1 MKRLAAKQTSSN
13 APANW
18 SDGVMEW
25 WSDGFRTKPN
35 TPLLRHSFT
44 PVSSLRRIALL
55 LICFAASLFI
65 GGTASGQQLKRIK
78 IGYPSLSFRQSNVWV
93 AREMG
98 LFAKYGLEVEPILF
112 RGGQVATQALVS
124 GDPPIVNIGTVVQA
138 TIQGHNLVLTAAV
151 ETKYDLIVFSRL
163 GITQLEQLKGKRIGI
178 TGFNS
183 ATHYASII
191 LARHLGVELK
201 EFTLIPA
208 GLDTERIASV
218 QSGVIDATY
227 LSSSAAPLGRRAG
240 LVEHVSIGDLGVE
253 VQGNGF
259 ATSRAYIA
267 SNRETVRSALRGF
280 VEAIYFVYGNKA
292 ATQKVFAKYMRTN
305 DPAVLE
311 ESYNGYIKTIPKK
324 PYPTLKGIQ
333 FMLDVLAPTLPN
345 AKNFKPEQ
353 FVDLSFL
360 QEMEKDGFF
369 NEMAKRYP
377 SK

>member
-1 MKRLAAKQTSSN
+1 MKK
-13 APANW
+13 
-18 SDGVMEW
+18 
-25 WSDGFRTKPN
+25 
-35 TPLLRHSFT
+35 
-44 PVSSLRRIALL
+44 ALVL
-55 LICFAASLFI
+55 FVLSVLCQASLAHAQ
-65 GGTASGQQLKRIK
+65 TLKRIK

-93 AREMG
+93 GRELG

-138 TIQGHNLVLTAAV
+138 TIQGHNIVLVAAV
-151 ETKYDLIVFSRL
+151 ETKYDLIIFTRP
-163 GITQLEQLKGKRIGI
+163 GIAQIEQLKGKKIGI

-191 LARHLGVELK
+191 LARHLNIDIK
-201 EFTLIPA
+201 DFTLIPA
-208 GLDTERIASV
+208 GLDTERVIAV
-218 QSGVIDATY
+218 QSGVVDATY
-227 LSSSAAPLGRRAG
+227 MATSSAPIARRAG
-240 LVEHVSIGDLGVE
+240 LTEHISIGDLGVE

-267 SNRETVRSALRGF
+267 GNRDVVKNALKGF
-280 VEAIYFVYGNKA
+280 VEAIYLIYANKPA
-292 ATQKVFAKYMRTN
+292 AQKVFAKYMRTN
-305 DPAVLE
+305 DPVVLE
-311 ESYNGYIKTIPKK
+311 DSYNGYIKSIPKK

-360 QEMEKDGFF
+360 QELEKEGFF
-369 NEMAKRYP
+369 TEMAKRYP
-377 SK
+377 TKN

>member
-1 MKRLAAKQTSSN
+1 MKRVSVLFVLSVLFHLVAVPTTHAQT
-13 APANW
+13 
-18 SDGVMEW
+18 
-25 WSDGFRTKPN
+25 
-35 TPLLRHSFT
+35 
-44 PVSSLRRIALL
+44 
-55 LICFAASLFI
+55 
-65 GGTASGQQLKRIK
+65 LKRIK

-93 AREMG
+93 AKEMG
-98 LFAKYGLEVEPILF
+98 LFNKYGLEVEPILF

-138 TIQGHNLVLTAAV
+138 TIQGHNVVLVAAV
-151 ETKYDLIVFSRL
+151 ETKYDLIIFTRS
-163 GITQLEQLKGKRIGI
+163 GITQMEQLRGKRLGI

-191 LARHLGVELK
+191 LARHLNADLK

-208 GLDTERIASV
+208 GLDTERIAAV
-218 QSGVIDATY
+218 NSGVLDATY
-227 LSSSAAPLGRRAG
+227 VATSAAPLARKAG
-240 LVEHVSIGDLGVE
+240 LQELVQIGDLGVE

-267 SNRETVRSALRGF
+267 SNRDTVKSALKGF
-280 VEAIYFVYGNKA
+280 VEAIYFIYSNKKDA
-292 ATQKVFAKYMRTN
+292 QRVFSKYMRSN

-311 ESYNGYIKTIPKK
+311 DSYNGYIKSIPKK

-333 FMLDVLAPTLPN
+333 FMLDVLTPTLPQ

-360 QEMEKDGFF
+360 QELEKEGFF

-377 SK
+377 VK

>member
-1 MKRLAAKQTSSN
+1 MRSVKTVLSAA
-13 APANW
+13 
-18 SDGVMEW
+18 
-25 WSDGFRTKPN
+25 
-35 TPLLRHSFT
+35 
-44 PVSSLRRIALL
+44 ALVL
-55 LICFAASLFI
+55 SVAAT
-65 GGTASGQQLKRIK
+65 TASAQTLKRIK

-98 LFAKYGLEVEPILF
+98 LFNKYGLEVEPILF
-112 RGGQVATQALVS
+112 RGGQVATQALVG

-138 TIQGHNLVLTAAV
+138 TIQGHNVVLIAAV
-151 ETKYDLIVFSRL
+151 ETKYDLIIFSRT

-191 LARHLGVELK
+191 LARHLNAELK
-201 EFTLIPA
+201 DFTLIPA

-227 LSSSAAPLGRRAG
+227 LATSAAPLARRVG
-240 LVEHVSIGDLGVE
+240 LTEHISIGDLGVE

-267 SNRETVRSALRGF
+267 SNREVVKSALKGF
-280 VEAIYFVYGNKA
+280 VEAIYFVYANKKDA
-292 ATQKVFAKYMRTN
+292 QRVFAKYMRTN
-305 DPAVLE
+305 NPEVLE
-311 ESYNGYIKTIPKK
+311 DSYNGYIKSIPRK

-360 QEMEKDGFF
+360 QELEKEGFF
-369 NEMAKRYP
+369 TEMAKRYP
-377 SK
+377 VK

>member
-1 MKRLAAKQTSSN
+1 MRK
-13 APANW
+13 
-18 SDGVMEW
+18 
-25 WSDGFRTKPN
+25 
-35 TPLLRHSFT
+35 LL
-44 PVSSLRRIALL
+44 VV
-55 LICFAASLFI
+55 LILSILTHVCHAVGATEAQAQ
-65 GGTASGQQLKRIK
+65 GLKRIK

-98 LFAKYGLEVEPILF
+98 LFNKYGLEVEPILF

-138 TIQGHNLVLTAAV
+138 TIQGHNVVLIAAV
-151 ETKYDLIVFSRL
+151 ETKYDLIIFTRP

-191 LARHLGVELK
+191 LARHLNADLK
-201 EFTLIPA
+201 EFNLTPA

-227 LSSSAAPLGRRAG
+227 LSSSAAPLGRRVG
-240 LVEHVSIGDLGVE
+240 LTEHISIGDLGVE

-259 ATSRAYIA
+259 ATSRPYIA
-267 SNRETVRSALRGF
+267 SNRDVVKSALKGF
-280 VEAIYFVYGNKA
+280 VEAIYFVYANKKE
-292 ATQKVFAKYMRTN
+292 TQRVFAKYMRTN
-305 DPAVLE
+305 DAAVLE
-311 ESYNGYIKTIPKK
+311 DSYNGYINSIPKK

-333 FMLDVLAPTLPN
+333 FMLDVLTPTLPQ

-360 QEMEKDGFF
+360 QELEKEGFF

-377 SK
+377 TK

>member
-1 MKRLAAKQTSSN
+1 MKRVSVLFVLSVLFHLVAAPTTHAQT
-13 APANW
+13 
-18 SDGVMEW
+18 
-25 WSDGFRTKPN
+25 
-35 TPLLRHSFT
+35 
-44 PVSSLRRIALL
+44 
-55 LICFAASLFI
+55 
-65 GGTASGQQLKRIK
+65 LKRIK

-93 AREMG
+93 AKEMG
-98 LFAKYGLEVEPILF
+98 LFNKYGLEVEPILF

-138 TIQGHNLVLTAAV
+138 TIQGHNVVLVAAV
-151 ETKYDLIVFSRL
+151 ETKYDLIIFTRS
-163 GITQLEQLKGKRIGI
+163 GITQMEQLRGKRLGI

-191 LARHLGVELK
+191 LARHLNADLK

-208 GLDTERIASV
+208 GLDTERIAAV
-218 QSGVIDATY
+218 NSGVLDATY
-227 LSSSAAPLGRRAG
+227 VATSTAPLARKAG
-240 LVEHVSIGDLGVE
+240 LQELVQIGDLGVE

-267 SNRETVRSALRGF
+267 SNRDTVKSALKGF
-280 VEAIYFVYGNKA
+280 VEAIYFIYANKKDA
-292 ATQKVFAKYMRTN
+292 QRVFSKYMRSN

-311 ESYNGYIKTIPKK
+311 DSYNGYIKSIPKK

-333 FMLDVLAPTLPN
+333 FMLDVLTPTLPQ

-360 QEMEKDGFF
+360 QELEKEGFF

-377 SK
+377 VK

>member
-1 MKRLAAKQTSSN
+1 MKRVSVLFVLSVLFHLVAAPTTHAQT
-13 APANW
+13 
-18 SDGVMEW
+18 
-25 WSDGFRTKPN
+25 
-35 TPLLRHSFT
+35 
-44 PVSSLRRIALL
+44 
-55 LICFAASLFI
+55 
-65 GGTASGQQLKRIK
+65 LKRIK

-93 AREMG
+93 AKEMG
-98 LFAKYGLEVEPILF
+98 LFNKYGLEVEPILF
-112 RGGQVATQALVS
+112 RGGQVATQALVG

-138 TIQGHNLVLTAAV
+138 TIQGHNVVLVAAV
-151 ETKYDLIVFSRL
+151 ETKYDLIIFTRS
-163 GITQLEQLKGKRIGI
+163 GITQMEQLRGKRLGI

-191 LARHLGVELK
+191 LARHLNADLK

-208 GLDTERIASV
+208 GLDTERIAAV
-218 QSGVIDATY
+218 NSGVLDATY
-227 LSSSAAPLGRRAG
+227 VATSAAPLARKAG
-240 LVEHVSIGDLGVE
+240 LQELVQIGDLGVE

-267 SNRETVRSALRGF
+267 SNRDTVKSALKGF
-280 VEAIYFVYGNKA
+280 VEAIYFIYANKKDA
-292 ATQKVFAKYMRTN
+292 QRVFSKYMRSN

-311 ESYNGYIKTIPKK
+311 DSYNGYIKSIPKK

-333 FMLDVLAPTLPN
+333 FMLDVLTPTLPQ

-360 QEMEKDGFF
+360 QELEKEGFF

-377 SK
+377 VK

>member
-1 MKRLAAKQTSSN
+1 MTGPAACQAEPMGAISSTPSPTLVSSKSPKHSVESPARMQRVKIVWLLAALTLFFPWSHAYAQT
-13 APANW
+13 
-18 SDGVMEW
+18 V
-25 WSDGFRTKPN
+25 K
-35 TPLLRHSFT
+35 
-44 PVSSLRRIALL
+44 
-55 LICFAASLFI
+55 
-65 GGTASGQQLKRIK
+65 KIK

-98 LFAKYGLEVEPILF
+98 IFTKYGLEVEPILF

-138 TIQGHNLVLTAAV
+138 TIQGHNIVLVAAV
-151 ETKYDLIVFSRL
+151 ETKYDLIVFSRP

-191 LARHLGVELK
+191 LARHLKADLK
-201 EFTLIPA
+201 DFNLVPA

-240 LVEHVSIGDLGVE
+240 LTEHVSIGDLGVE

-267 SNRETVRSALRGF
+267 GNREVVKSALKGF
-280 VEAIYFVYGNKA
+280 VEAIYFIYANKND
-292 ATQKVFAKYMRTN
+292 TKKVFAKYMRTN
-305 DPAVLE
+305 NPEVLE
-311 ESYNGYIKTIPKK
+311 DSYNGYIKSIPKK
-324 PYPTLKGIQ
+324 PYPTLKGLQ

-345 AKNFKPEQ
+345 AKNFKPEH

-360 QEMEKDGFF
+360 NELEKEGFF

-377 SK
+377 TK

>member
-1 MKRLAAKQTSSN
+1 MT
-13 APANW
+13 
-18 SDGVMEW
+18 
-25 WSDGFRTKPN
+25 TKPE
-35 TPLLRHSFT
+35 TMQK
-44 PVSSLRRIALL
+44 
-55 LICFAASLFI
+55 LFI
-65 GGTASGQQLKRIK
+65 TFILSVLSYACYAAVATEAQAQGLKRIK

-98 LFAKYGLEVEPILF
+98 LFNKYGLEVEPILF

-138 TIQGHNLVLTAAV
+138 TIQGHNVVLVAAV
-151 ETKYDLIVFSRL
+151 ETKYDLIIFTRP

-191 LARHLGVELK
+191 LARHLNADVKDFSL
-201 EFTLIPA
+201 TPA

-227 LSSSAAPLGRRAG
+227 LSSSAAPLGRRVG
-240 LVEHVSIGDLGVE
+240 LTEHISIGDLGVE

-259 ATSRAYIA
+259 ATSRSYIV
-267 SNRETVRSALRGF
+267 SNRDVVKSALKGF
-280 VEAIYFVYGNKA
+280 VEAIYFVYANKKEA
-292 ATQKVFAKYMRTN
+292 QRVFAKYMRTN

-311 ESYNGYIKTIPKK
+311 DSYDGYVKSIPKK

-333 FMLDVLAPTLPN
+333 FMLDVLTPTLPQ

-360 QEMEKDGFF
+360 QELEKEGFF

-377 SK
+377 VK